1 MRPTTIAELWKDLKI
16 FFTSL
21 MISVTV
27 KWVYQIFAALWVY
40 HRPSLVYHQVLK
52 SLITKITPSNHEY
65 TNRYIKWSIKSFAK
79 KLTFSVHKKKL
90 CSATQKNHYF
100 RKLPIIF
107 YEMTLNYLKDVIW
120 MIVWFMRENVI
131 FIIIKSKVLHQVKCK
146 IIWFKGLKVDSK
158 IR

>member
-1 MRPTTIAELWKDLKI
+1 
-16 FFTSL
+16 

-27 KWVYQIFAALWVY
+27 QWVYQTFRCTALW
-40 HRPSLVYHQVLK
+40 VYHQVLK

-120 MIVWFMRENVI
+120 MIVRERMWSTWYVFYNHKVKSFAPI
-131 FIIIKSKVLHQVKCK
+131 KMQDYLISQLKSKQYFHPKL
-146 IIWFKGLKVDSK
+146 L
-158 IR
+158 

>member
-1 MRPTTIAELWKDLKI
+1 MDQIIKFWKYLMKWTYLIETYHNCWAVKRPKD
-16 FFTSL
+16 FFASL

-27 KWVYQIFAALWVY
+27 QWVYQIFFAALWV
-40 HRPSLVYHQVLK
+40 HHQVLK

-107 YEMTLNYLKDVIW
+107 YGTKLSFIW
-120 MIVWFMRENVI
+120 HLSSNLTSFHKR
-131 FIIIKSKVLHQVKCK
+131 
-146 IIWFKGLKVDSK
+146 
-158 IR
+158 